1 MRVVI
6 VIALALTGVSCA
18 GERDPIENDY
28 ACASVVA
35 RVDNLYVA
43 DYYAGGDLRES
54 NYLHAALEV
63 ERELLKRQN
72 LVPDKALA
80 AALIASQERVREAL
94 TEDRTIFGTGA
105 FLSVE
110 IECRRF
116 QEPGLLFSL
125 TR

>member
-1 MRVVI
+1 MPVVI
-6 VIALALTGVSCA
+6 IIALALIGVSCG

-28 ACASVVA
+28 ACASVVT

-43 DYYAGGDLRES
+43 DYNAGGDLQAF
-54 NYLHAALEV
+54 NYLHAVLEV
-63 ERELLKRQN
+63 ERELLKRHN

-80 AALIASQERVREAL
+80 DALIASQQRVREAL
-94 TEDRTIFGTGA
+94 TADRAILGTGA
-105 FLSVE
+105 FLGVE
-110 IECRRF
+110 AACQRF